1 MATQFK
7 YDTTFQLKIL
17 SALFTDKV
25 FFLSL
30 IDNLKD
36 EYFSTEAL
44 KWLFLNINEYYLKYK
59 NLPTLDVI
67 KVELKKV
74 ENEALLLS
82 LKQVIPKLIEYFNAT
97 DLKYVKDQTKFFCKE
112 QSIKLAYL
120 ETSKDINSV
129 SDILEFEKIK
139 RKLDKAFLVGE
150 DTTGGYEYNSD
161 VRERYTEAMKRKP
174 IPTGFAALDDSSLG
188 GGLGPGELGV
198 IAAGSGIGKS
208 WVLTLIGLNAVKLGK
223 NVLHYTFELDET
235 YTSKRYDVCL
245 MKMDERQVEDNI
257 ELLEDSTKM
266 LKGRLFIKHF
276 IAKSMSLT
284 GLKAN
289 IEKNIMLGFKPDLII
304 LDYADLININSYSGD
319 KRSALEDL
327 YIDLRGMAD
336 ELRMPVWTATQVNR
350 EGYKNDIAKGDNLS
364 ESFAKL
370 FTADFVGSLNRNETD
385 KENNTGKFHT
395 IKTRF
400 GPDGTTFMCDIVL
413 DRGLIDMH
421 DKNSE
426 RGLELSHTI
435 SEFDAKAIINQ
446 HDLFKKNKKKSV
458 EM

>member
-1 MATQFK
+1 
-7 YDTTFQLKIL
+7 
-17 SALFTDKV
+17 
-25 FFLSL
+25 
-30 IDNLKD
+30 
-36 EYFSTEAL
+36 
-44 KWLFLNINEYYLKYK
+44 
-59 NLPTLDVI
+59 
-67 KVELKKV
+67 
-74 ENEALLLS
+74 
-82 LKQVIPKLIEYFNAT
+82 
-97 DLKYVKDQTKFFCKE
+97 
-112 QSIKLAYL
+112 
-120 ETSKDINSV
+120 
-129 SDILEFEKIK
+129 
-139 RKLDKAFLVGE
+139 
-150 DTTGGYEYNSD
+150 
-161 VRERYTEAMKRKP
+161 
-174 IPTGFAALDDSSLG
+174 
-188 GGLGPGELGV
+188 
-198 IAAGSGIGKS
+198 
-208 WVLTLIGLNAVKLGK
+208 
-223 NVLHYTFELDET
+223 
-235 YTSKRYDVCL
+235 
-245 MKMDERQVEDNI
+245 
-257 ELLEDSTKM
+257 
-266 LKGRLFIKHF
+266 
-276 IAKSMSLT
+276 MSLT